1 MTEFLLG
8 LVVIVGILIYLK
20 TRKNKSTKVDT
31 YKGENPGNY
40 DQYRAGDFYKR
51 S

>member
-8 LVVIVGILIYLK
+8 LVAVVGVLIYLK
-20 TRKNKSTKVDT
+20 TRKNKSTKVDN
-31 YKGENPGNY
+31 YKGGNPGDY